1 MLNLFVL
8 VKKASAKNWQVAI
21 PVKKGVSRAKL
32 TDTLAKS
39 RKKGYMYRVVTNA
52 TIKSLMKKKGSKTRK
67 PKRKMKKKGSKT
79 QKPKRKSMKRKKSTR
94 RKKRK

>member
-1 MLNLFVL
+1 MLNLFIL

-67 PKRKMKKKGSKT
+67 PKRK
-79 QKPKRKSMKRKKSTR
+79 SMKRKKSTR

>member
-1 MLNLFVL
+1 MLNLFIL
-8 VKKASAKNWQVAI
+8 VKKASAKNWEVAI

-32 TDTLAKS
+32 NGVLAKS

-67 PKRKMKKKGSKT
+67 PKRK
-79 QKPKRKSMKRKKSTR
+79 SMKRKKSTR

>member
-67 PKRKMKKKGSKT
+67 PKRK
-79 QKPKRKSMKRKKSTR
+79 SMKRKKSTR
-94 RKKRK
+94 SKKRK

>member
-67 PKRKMKKKGSKT
+67 PKRK
-79 QKPKRKSMKRKKSTR
+79 SMKRKKSTR